1 MPQRLYLWLLS
12 SFLLAGVCQ
21 AQVSVVDDAG
31 QQLTLAQPARRVI
44 SLAPHATELLYAAGG
59 GKQVVGAVDYSDYP
73 PEALKL
79 PRVGDNRSFDLERIA
94 ALKPDLLVVWQHGNA
109 EHQLQKLRQ
118 LGLPIFYSEPRQ
130 LEQVAT
136 SLERLGT
143 LLGSEP
149 QARQAAQQYRQQVQ
163 TLRQR
168 YRGGRPV
175 RLFYQVW
182 DKPLMTLNGSH
193 LVGDVIRLCGGDN
206 PFARL
211 PALAPTVSLEAVLAS
226 APEAIVSASGDS
238 RQRDP
243 LQAWR
248 HFPSLPAVQRGNL
261 ILLDA
266 DKMSRLG
273 PRIIDGAEELCQ
285 KLQKVRQQAPQQ
297 P

>member
-1 MPQRLYLWLLS
+1 MPQRLCLWLLS
-12 SFLLAGVCQ
+12 SLLLAGVCP

-73 PEALKL
+73 AEARQL

-143 LLGSEP
+143 LLGTEP

-168 YRGGRPV
+168 YRGARPV

-211 PALAPTVSLEAVLAS
+211 PALAPTVSLEAMLAS

-285 KLQKVRQQAPQQ
+285 KLQKVRQQTPQ
-297 P
+297 